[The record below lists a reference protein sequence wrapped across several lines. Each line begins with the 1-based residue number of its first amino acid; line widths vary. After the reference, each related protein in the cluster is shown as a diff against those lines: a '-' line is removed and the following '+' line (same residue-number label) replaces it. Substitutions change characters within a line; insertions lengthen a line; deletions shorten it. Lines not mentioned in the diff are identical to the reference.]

1 VGQEIERK
9 FLVSDDG
16 WRAAATSSTP
26 MRQGYL
32 ASDENRTVRVRVAG
46 DRAFVTIKGRA
57 VGLVRPEFEYEIPA
71 ADGEALMALCLP
83 SPVVKTRHLVPHA
96 EHVWEVD
103 VFEGANAGLIVAE
116 VELQRADERVDL
128 PSWVGDEVSHES
140 RYTNARLAA
149 QPWAQWEHN
158 AEA

>member
-71 ADGEALMALCLP
+71 ADGEALMVLCLP

-103 VFEGANAGLIVAE
+103 VFEGSNSGLVVAE
-116 VELQRADERVDL
+116 VELHRAGERVDL
-128 PSWVGDEVSHES
+128 PSWVGDEVSHDR

-149 QPWAQWEHN
+149 QPWAQWERN
-158 AEA
+158 TEA